1 MGKKKNQ
8 AKKAAASVRKL
19 ERKLWCRSYLMK
31 IAEFDG
37 ATIAPENGAAAR
49 TEAMGTL
56 ASEYH
61 KLLTK
66 DSSVKKVR
74 DLLDTVESGNVEDEQ
89 LCAEARVLARD
100 QREALAIPAKE
111 AEAWTRLTCEAQ
123 AVWHKAKVANDWASF
138 EPYIDRIVD
147 SLKHQAA
154 LMNPNADPYDVW
166 LDQHERG
173 LSTASFDAFCAQVK
187 DTVVPLVHEIGDEA
201 RGP

>member
-66 DSSVKKVR
+66 DSSVKR
-74 DLLDTVESGNVEDEQ
+74 
-89 LCAEARVLARD
+89 
-100 QREALAIPAKE
+100 
-111 AEAWTRLTCEAQ
+111 
-123 AVWHKAKVANDWASF
+123 
-138 EPYIDRIVD
+138 
-147 SLKHQAA
+147 
-154 LMNPNADPYDVW
+154 
-166 LDQHERG
+166 
-173 LSTASFDAFCAQVK
+173 
-187 DTVVPLVHEIGDEA
+187 
-201 RGP
+201 

>member
-74 DLLDTVESGNVEDEQ
+74 DLLDTIESGSVEDEQ

-100 QREALAIPAKE
+100 QREALAIPAEE

-123 AVWHKAKVANDWASF
+123 AVWHKAKVANDWTSF

-154 LMNPNADPYDVW
+154 LMNP
-166 LDQHERG
+166 
-173 LSTASFDAFCAQVK
+173 
-187 DTVVPLVHEIGDEA
+187 
-201 RGP
+201 